1 VLPHLVIP
9 LVLAFQVVLG
19 GPASPAQGPAQG
31 AAPTALQLAR
41 AAETDRAASEL
52 ARVQRRRAQQVAEKR
67 ELERRYEAQLR
78 ELDRLKRS
86 KASWRRD
93 RQVRSNQA
101 DSQATAERLSRVD
114 AELRSIDSLLRPQRQ
129 ALLAAIDRER
139 AVQPTALRRALLDR
153 MRGQVVAAL
162 QPRVRKILV
171 PDDTLDELADP
182 EDLAEQIA
190 LIQQV
195 EVELRRERESL
206 RQREERYTRMA
217 RLREQR
223 ERASQMGELEEDVV
237 RRTAGRSPSP
247 VSAGGG
253 SRNEND
259 NPSGP
264 AEPTNDGPGGGDTL
278 GERPGFETGGPP
290 EDGGFEQSS
299 ILLADVVDSSTVDA
313 LRRAGR
319 SASPKAR
326 AEAAARARTQVE
338 ARLSRFERS
347 RALIQRHLNELRRG
361 R

>member
-1 VLPHLVIP
+1 MLPHLVIP

-19 GPASPAQGPAQG
+19 GPASPAQSAAPG
-31 AAPTALQLAR
+31 AAPTAVQLAR
-41 AAETDRAASEL
+41 ATETDRAASEL
-52 ARVQRRRAQQVAEKR
+52 ARLQRRRAHQVAEKR

-78 ELDRLKRS
+78 DLDRLKRS
-86 KASWRRD
+86 KATWRRD
-93 RQVRSNQA
+93 RQVRSSQA
-101 DSQATAERLSRVD
+101 ESQATAARLSRVD

-129 ALLAAIDRER
+129 ALLAAIDREL
-139 AVQPTALRRALLDR
+139 AVQPTALRRALLGR

-195 EVELRRERESL
+195 EEELRRERESL

-223 ERASQMGELEEDVV
+223 DRASQMGELEEDVV
-237 RRTAGRSPSP
+237 RRTAGRSPGP
-247 VSAGGG
+247 VGAGGG
-253 SRNEND
+253 SRSED
-259 NPSGP
+259 DP
-264 AEPTNDGPGGGDTL
+264 AEPTSDGPGGGDTL
-278 GERPGFETGGPP
+278 GDGPGFGSAGPP

-319 SASPKAR
+319 SSSPKAR
-326 AEAAARARTQVE
+326 AEAAARARMQVE

-347 RALIQRHLNELRRG
+347 RALIQRHLNQLRRD